1 MVGGMSRGLPE
12 NILGSLMVKLPTRIL
27 DKLNKIKEVEPDEFE
42 ETSEELETELE
53 RKQKLRDSRSELRRR
68 ERARQNANRQIKN
81 RK

>member
-1 MVGGMSRGLPE
+1 
-12 NILGSLMVKLPTRIL
+12 MVKLPTRIL

-68 ERARQNANRQIKN
+68 ERARPNAHRQIKN

>member
-12 NILGSLMVKLPTRIL
+12 NTLGSLMVKLPTRIL